1 MHDMPMNLADVAL
14 FCSIV
19 TTGSLSAAGRVSGHS
34 PMAVS
39 RRLAAL
45 EAELGVRLLHRT
57 TRAVALTADGET
69 FLPFAKAMLAAQES
83 AAAAFVER
91 HEGLRGV
98 LRITAPNRIGR
109 SLVVPLAVR
118 LMAENPLLQLDL
130 TFSDRIVDIV
140 AAGIDVALRVA
151 TLQASDLVAVRLA
164 DNPRILCAAPNY
176 LASHRVPERL
186 ADLDDHACLVL
197 HAMDTWPF
205 QRDGRPFAKRIAGRL
220 AANSVDTV
228 REACLAGAG
237 LALLTYWDVAGDLAD
252 ETLVALR
259 LADAE
264 PEMLAIWAV
273 LPTRQHIPA
282 RVRYFLNA
290 LKADLGRASAIPD
303 LAGRLEPAARPV

>member
-1 MHDMPMNLADVAL
+1 MPMDLADVAL

-19 TTGSLSAAGRVSGHS
+19 TTGSLSAAGRLSGQS

-69 FLPFAKAMLAAQES
+69 FLPFARAMLEAREA

-91 HEGLRGV
+91 HEGLSGL
-98 LRITAPNRIGR
+98 LRVTAPNRIGR
-109 SLVVPLAVR
+109 ALVVPVAVR
-118 LMAENPLLQLDL
+118 LMAENPLLRVDL

-151 TLQASDLVAVRLA
+151 TLQTSDLVAVRLA
-164 DNPRILCAAPNY
+164 DNPRILCAAPDY
-176 LASHRVPERL
+176 LAARGSPQRL
-186 ADLDDHACLVL
+186 ADIDGHACLTL
-197 HAMDTWPF
+197 HAMESWPF
-205 QRDGRPFAKRIAGRL
+205 ARDGRPLAKRVGGRL
-220 AANSVDTV
+220 AANSVDAV

-237 LALLTYWDVAGDLAD
+237 LALLTYWDVAQDLAD
-252 ETLVALR
+252 GSLVGLS

-264 PEMLAIWAV
+264 PDLLAIWAV
-273 LPTRQHIPA
+273 LPSRQHLPA
-282 RVRYFLNA
+282 RVRHFLDA
-290 LKADLGRASAIPD
+290 LKAALSASPPLRAA
-303 LAGRLEPAARPV
+303 EPPVVRRG